1 MEGKYF
7 GLVYMLI
14 VFETRS
20 MILCQYL
27 HVTRMFRVFIVV
39 LHLYL
44 TQTCFPQPSVQQSV
58 VCMCKQALL
67 TCRHVLA
74 PSSPSVC
81 GWRFLRVFVIVL
93 MVGGLW
99 VRARGI
105 HAPLLAT
112 PCVHFS
118 QPVLFCYCYSF
129 LSLCYVVTLAAC
141 HGRF

>member
-1 MEGKYF
+1 
-7 GLVYMLI
+7 
-14 VFETRS
+14 
-20 MILCQYL
+20 MIPCQYL
-27 HVTRMFRVFIVV
+27 YVTCLFRVFIVV
-39 LHLYL
+39 PHLYF
-44 TQTCFPQPSVQQSV
+44 TQACFLRPSVQRSV
-58 VCMCKQALL
+58 VCTCKQALL

-74 PSSPSVC
+74 PSSPSAC
-81 GWRFLRVFVIVL
+81 GWRFPRVFVVVL
-93 MVGGLW
+93 MVGSLW

-118 QPVLFCYCYSF
+118 RPVLFCYCSNF